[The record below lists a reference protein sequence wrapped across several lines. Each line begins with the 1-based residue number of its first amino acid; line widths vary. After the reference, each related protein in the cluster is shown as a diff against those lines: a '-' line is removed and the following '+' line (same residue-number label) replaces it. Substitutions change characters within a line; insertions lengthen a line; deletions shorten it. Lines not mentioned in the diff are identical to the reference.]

1 MRFPAALILIL
12 LLAAASAQA
21 ASLRTATALHS
32 QYVYLRDLF
41 DDAGRNADRLLGPGP
56 GPGERIIVEAAQ
68 LNAIARQYDVAW
80 RSISSGD
87 RAILEW
93 PGQPLSA
100 DAVAA
105 AVRDALATTGDRSD
119 YDIDLPDFSPPTVP
133 SGAPPG
139 LLVSQLEFDRN
150 SGRFA
155 ALLTVTADG
164 MKPLV
169 LRIGGRAE
177 AMIESPV
184 SVARLKQDAIV
195 RADDLRM
202 GRVASASSERDVAR
216 SMDQIVGMQLVRP
229 IGPGQ
234 KLLLSDLTRPVLV
247 RKGALVQA
255 ELSAGSLSIAGQVM
269 AVDTGGA
276 GEVVRVQNV
285 TSHLYLFARVTGL
298 GRVVVTPDG
307 AAASQT
313 IPARFED
320 KVTSR

>member
-1 MRFPAALILIL
+1 MRLLPILIL
-12 LLAAASAQA
+12 MLAAASAHA
-21 ASLRTATALHS
+21 ATLRTATTLHS

-41 DDAGRNADRLLGPGP
+41 DDPGRNADRLLGPGP

-68 LNAIARQYDVAW
+68 LNAIARQYEVAW

-93 PGQPLSA
+93 PGQPLSL

-105 AVRDALATTGDRSD
+105 AVRDALAATGDRSD

-133 SGAPPG
+133 ADAPPG
-139 LLVSQLEFDRN
+139 LLVSRVEFDRD

-155 ALLTVTADG
+155 ALLTVTAEG
-164 MKPLV
+164 LKLMAI
-169 LRIGGRAE
+169 RIGGRAQ
-177 AMIESPV
+177 AMIEAPV
-184 SVARLKQDAIV
+184 SVGRLKQGAIV
-195 RADDLRM
+195 RTEDLRM
-202 GRVASASSERDVAR
+202 GRVASALSDRDVAR
-216 SMDQIVGMQLVRP
+216 SMDQIVGMELVRP
-229 IGPGQ
+229 IAPGQ
-234 KLLLSDLTRPVLV
+234 KLLLSDLTRPALV
-247 RKGALVQA
+247 HKGALVQA
-255 ELSAGSLSIAGQVM
+255 ELSSGRLSIAGQVM

-276 GEVVRVQNV
+276 GDVVRVQNV

-307 AAASQT
+307 AAASQA

>member
-1 MRFPAALILIL
+1 MRFLTILVAM
-12 LLAAASAQA
+12 LAAASAQA
-21 ASLRTATALHS
+21 ASLRTATTLHS

-56 GPGERIIVEAAQ
+56 GPGERIIVQAAQ
-68 LNAIARQYDVAW
+68 LDAIARQYDVAW
-80 RSISSGD
+80 RSIASGD

-93 PGQPLSA
+93 PGQPLA
-100 DAVAA
+100 LDAVAG
-105 AVRDALATTGDRSD
+105 AVRDALAATGDRSD
-119 YDIDLPDFSPPTVP
+119 YDIELPDFSPPTVP
-133 SGAPPG
+133 SDAPPR
-139 LLVSQLEFDRN
+139 LLVSGVEFDRSN
-150 SGRFA
+150 GRFA
-155 ALLTVTADG
+155 ALLTVTAEG
-164 MKPLV
+164 MKPMAI
-169 LRIGGRAE
+169 RIGGRAE
-177 AMIESPV
+177 SMIEAPV
-184 SVARLKQDAIV
+184 AVTRLKQEAIV
-195 RADDLRM
+195 RAEDLRM
-202 GRVASASSERDVAR
+202 GRVAAASSDRDVAR

-247 RKGALVQA
+247 RKGALVKA
-255 ELSAGSLSIAGQVM
+255 ELSAGSLSISGQVM

-285 TSHLYLFARVTGL
+285 TSHLFLFARVTGL

>member
-1 MRFPAALILIL
+1 MRLLLALILT
-12 LLAAASAQA
+12 LAAAAAQA
-21 ASLRTATALHS
+21 ASLRSATTLHG
-32 QYVYLRDLF
+32 QNVYLRDLF
-41 DDAGRNADRLLGPGP
+41 DDSGRNADRLLGPGP

-68 LNAIARQYDVAW
+68 LDAIARQYGVAW

-100 DAVAA
+100 DAVAV
-105 AVRDALATTGDRSD
+105 AVRAALAATGDSAD
-119 YDIDLPDFSPPTVP
+119 YDIGLEDFAAPTVP
-133 SGAPPG
+133 SEGTPG
-139 LLVSQLEFDRN
+139 LLVSRVEFDRN
-150 SGRFA
+150 NGRFA
-155 ALLTVTADG
+155 ALLSVTADG
-164 MKPLV
+164 MKPMA

-177 AMIESPV
+177 AMIEAPV
-184 SVARLKQDAIV
+184 SVGRLKQDAIV
-195 RADDLRM
+195 RAEDLRQ
-202 GRVASASSERDVAR
+202 GRVAAGPTERDVAR

-229 IGPGQ
+229 VGPGQ

-255 ELSAGSLSIAGQVM
+255 ELRAGSLSIAGQVM
-269 AVDTGGA
+269 AVDAGGA

-285 TSHLYLFARVTGL
+285 TSHLFLFARVVGL
-298 GRVVVTPDG
+298 GRVIVAPDG
-307 AAASQT
+307 AGAFQT

>member
-1 MRFPAALILIL
+1 MRFLLALILT
-12 LLAAASAQA
+12 LAAASAQA
-21 ASLRTATALHS
+21 ASLRTATTLHG

-41 DDAGRNADRLLGPGP
+41 DDSGRNADRLLGPGP

-68 LNAIARQYDVAW
+68 LNAIARQYEVAW

-93 PGQPLSA
+93 PGQPVGV

-105 AVRDALATTGDRSD
+105 SVRDALAATGDRSD
-119 YDIDLPDFSPPTVP
+119 YDIDLPDFAPPTVP
-133 SGAPPG
+133 SEATPG
-139 LLVSQLEFDRN
+139 LLVSQLELDRN
-150 SGRFA
+150 NGRFA
-155 ALLTVTADG
+155 ALLTVTAAG
-164 MKPLV
+164 MKPMA

-177 AMIESPV
+177 TMIEAPV
-184 SVARLKQDAIV
+184 SVGRLRQDAIV
-195 RADDLRM
+195 RPEDLRV
-202 GRVASASSERDVAR
+202 GRVASATSDRDVAR

-229 IGPGQ
+229 IAPGQ

-255 ELSAGSLSIAGQVM
+255 ELSAGSLSIGGQVM

-285 TSHLYLFARVTGL
+285 TSHLFLFARVTGL

-307 AAASQT
+307 AGASQT